1 MANLPFDRVVWNP
14 LEKALST
21 DWNLNTSE
29 QDRSLRDTMLALMNL
44 RAPTSFSSSIGIGYP
59 ALAEGFVGGSF
70 MVVPNNPDDMSV
82 NIVPGIGF
90 LSNPSVTTGVD
101 SISGLNDLSLYS
113 PVALSSTQN
122 VTVPVVSTVGRERF
136 DRIEIKVDRR
146 LSTSTTPVL
155 NPSTG
160 VFGTDLL
167 KKTMS
172 YSLDGDIGSVSASS
186 ASIAGISRKQGAE
199 AVIGAASPPLA
210 TSGYVTLAIIRVYQ
224 GMSSI
229 TGYHIQDVRNVIAP
243 NGSFDVC
250 LRMDV
255 ESDTY
260 FGFTNPTVSAPPGV
274 YCSFV
279 PFLDGSN
286 NQTKMR
292 GTFYVR
298 CGDTS
303 KYAITDASVHFGCHD
318 AGLSGINEAY
328 YGMTN
333 GLTTVTIPYT
343 ASTSP
348 GTLQNN
354 LVNYGVPSL
363 PVSVNQD
370 LLAFNL
376 YGGEGGS
383 ATLDDTSF
391 PASWAAP
398 NLGARMTIRAKVTRI
413 AQ

>member
-1 MANLPFDRVVWNP
+1 M
-14 LEKALST
+14 
-21 DWNLNTSE
+21 
-29 QDRSLRDTMLALMNL
+29 
-44 RAPTSFSSSIGIGYP
+44 
-59 ALAEGFVGGSF
+59 
-70 MVVPNNPDDMSV
+70 
-82 NIVPGIGF
+82 
-90 LSNPSVTTGVD
+90 
-101 SISGLNDLSLYS
+101 
-113 PVALSSTQN
+113 
-122 VTVPVVSTVGRERF
+122 
-136 DRIEIKVDRR
+136 
-146 LSTSTTPVL
+146 
-155 NPSTG
+155 
-160 VFGTDLL
+160 
-167 KKTMS
+167 
-172 YSLDGDIGSVSASS
+172 
-186 ASIAGISRKQGAE
+186 
-199 AVIGAASPPLA
+199 
-210 TSGYVTLAIIRVYQ
+210 
-224 GMSSI
+224 
-229 TGYHIQDVRNVIAP
+229 
-243 NGSFDVC
+243 
-250 LRMDV
+250 
-255 ESDTY
+255 
-260 FGFTNPTVSAPPGV
+260 
-274 YCSFV
+274 YCTFV

-292 GTFYVR
+292 GTFYIR

-363 PVSVNQD
+363 AVAVNQD